1 MSYLKCGYGAFGG
14 YAIMQINSGVLYY
27 LEKDGKRFVSEIFV
41 VGKAPEGWSSPDIV
55 EFQYNSTKLTGFL
68 KATEQQGENNAIEI
82 ILNRVGKE
90 LDVSMADTVGVFS
103 DDSYSDLIAIISIS
117 VTTKSSE
124 RFVCFREMRDQ
135 LFFDYQAGMIPPS
148 DWLRRWISIRERKH
162 NLPADMWEIDAICP
176 QDYADCVMFPVEIMK
191 LYSEKHG
198 LELVNFERDCV
209 KMMLFDVLIGQADR
223 SPSNYGITIDA
234 STNSAHFAPLFDNST
249 LTKPYIQ
256 NNVISFNHLLLDRQQ
271 AAKVEFETF
280 RTFSNEF
287 RDNLNKNFETT
298 LEIANSTLPFYD
310 MSTKEFLFERIKE
323 GARIIEAL

>member
-1 MSYLKCGYGAFGG
+1 ML
-14 YAIMQINSGVLYY
+14 INSGALYY
-27 LEKDGKRFVSEIFV
+27 LEKDGKRFASEIVV

-55 EFQYNSTKLTGFL
+55 EIQYNSTKLTGFL
-68 KATEQQGENNAIEI
+68 KATEQQGDKNTIEI
-82 ILNRVGKE
+82 ILNLVGKE
-90 LDVSMADTVGVFS
+90 LDVSMADTVAVFS

-117 VTTKSSE
+117 VAPKPKT
-124 RFVCFREMRDQ
+124 RFICFREMRDQ
-135 LFFDYQAGMIPPS
+135 LFFDYQSGMIPLS

-176 QDYADCVMFPVEIMK
+176 QDYSDCVMFPFEIMK
-191 LYSEKHG
+191 LYSKKQG

-256 NNVISFNHLLLDRQQ
+256 NNVISFNHLLLDRHQ
-271 AAKVEFETF
+271 AAKAIFEAF
-280 RTFSNEF
+280 RVFSNEF
-287 RDNLNKNFETT
+287 RDILNKKLETT
-298 LEIANSTLPFYD
+298 LEIVNSSITFYD
-310 MSTKEFLFERIKE
+310 MSTKEFLIERIKE
-323 GARIIEAL
+323 GARILEAL